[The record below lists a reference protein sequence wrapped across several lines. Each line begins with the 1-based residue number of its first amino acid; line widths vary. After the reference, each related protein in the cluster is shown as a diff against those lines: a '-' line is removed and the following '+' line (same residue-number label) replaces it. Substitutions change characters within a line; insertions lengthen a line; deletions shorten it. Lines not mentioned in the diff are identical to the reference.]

1 MHVVVV
7 VAIVSTITCIHIVC
21 VFAIYVQQQDER
33 THETAESLVGPRD
46 AALRVDVNEDI
57 VVCAKEHLQVIGL
70 VQRAVHHC
78 HEALTR
84 HHQFVSFTER
94 ASVVVFCS
102 RLQCT
107 HTHTHTRY
115 ILRERER
122 ETMTTTYVVHNIRS
136 VVFGVPAMLLEEVVV
151 LVAAEQT
158 ITVLDARSL
167 QIAVLKNNVHLASI
181 VFST

>member
-1 MHVVVV
+1 MRHLHG
-7 VAIVSTITCIHIVC
+7 TT
-21 VFAIYVQQQDER
+21 
-33 THETAESLVGPRD
+33 SLYHSQRELQLLFFVRD
-46 AALRVDVNEDI
+46 CNA
-57 VVCAKEHLQVIGL
+57 
-70 VQRAVHHC
+70 
-78 HEALTR
+78 
-84 HHQFVSFTER
+84 
-94 ASVVVFCS
+94 
-102 RLQCT
+102 
-107 HTHTHTRY
+107 HTHTRY